1 MKMKKGCKC
10 LLIGLFAACAA
21 HGADLAFLRELVEI
35 SSSSIDY
42 PQVNRAM
49 RAMKAYLEARGLF
62 CTVETD
68 DKGRELLFA
77 ATKPGKVQDYIFS
90 AHLDVVPASYEG
102 QYTFKNENG
111 RLSGRGV
118 GDDKGGSLA
127 VAQTLIA
134 LKGQDVSVG
143 CIFGA
148 DEELGGFTTT
158 WMVEEKGYRPRRM
171 VIVVDSAYGKIGY
184 ATKGQLMV
192 RATLKGKGGH
202 SSAPWKCEDLITQL
216 SEAVVKIKAEWYRRH
231 PLADG
236 PDHWSD
242 VLTPTVV
249 KSEGTALNRIPSEV
263 WVNFNL
269 RSVRPEAKDE
279 CLQLIQ
285 EITKGEVEVVRYS
298 PPCVSDGNDP
308 YVQRLK
314 KAMETEFK
322 APVPLERMPFATDAR
337 CFVSCGVP
345 VVNIGHDHG
354 DSHAATEWAEADSI
368 DRVTRYLTQFILDE
382 YKQK

>member
-1 MKMKKGCKC
+1 MKK
-10 LLIGLFAACAA
+10 LLWTALVGLLASGAACA
-21 HGADLAFLRELVEI
+21 ADLAFLKELVEI
-35 SSSSIDY
+35 PSSSIDY

-49 RAMKAYLEARGLF
+49 RAMKAYLEKRGVL

-68 DKGRELLFA
+68 EQGRELLFA
-77 ATKPGKVQDYIFS
+77 ATKPGKVQDYIIS

-118 GDDKGGSLA
+118 GDDKGGALA
-127 VAQTLIA
+127 VAQA
-134 LKGQDVSVG
+134 LVALAGKNVSVG

-158 WMVEEKGYRPRRM
+158 WMVEQKGYRPRRM
-171 VIVVDSAYGKIGY
+171 VIVVDSSYGKIGY

-192 RATLKGKGGH
+192 RATVAGKGGH

-216 SEAVVKIKAEWYRRH
+216 SAAIVKIKEEWYRRH
-231 PLADG
+231 PMADG

-249 KSEGTALNRIPSEV
+249 HSEGTALNRIPSEV

-279 CLQLIQ
+279 CIELIR
-285 EITKGEVEVVRYS
+285 EVTKGKVEVVRYS

-308 YVQRLK
+308 YVLRLK
-314 KAMETEFK
+314 KAMEAELK

-337 CFVSCGVP
+337 CFVSCKVP
-345 VVNIGHDHG
+345 VVNVGHDHG
-354 DSHAATEWAEADSI
+354 DSHGATEWADADSI
-368 DRVTRYLTQFILDE
+368 DRVTRYLTAFLLAE
-382 YKQK
+382 

>member
-1 MKMKKGCKC
+1 MKK
-10 LLIGLFAACAA
+10 LLWTALVGLLASGAACA
-21 HGADLAFLRELVEI
+21 ADLAFLKELVEI
-35 SSSSIDY
+35 PSSSIDY

-49 RAMKAYLEARGLF
+49 RAMKAYLEKRGVL

-68 DKGRELLFA
+68 EQGRELLFA
-77 ATKPGKVQDYIFS
+77 ATKPGKVQDYIIS

-118 GDDKGGSLA
+118 GDDKGGALA
-127 VAQTLIA
+127 VAQTLVA
-134 LKGQDVSVG
+134 LAGKNVSVG

-158 WMVEEKGYRPRRM
+158 WMVEQKGYRPRRM
-171 VIVVDSAYGKIGY
+171 VIVVDSSYGKIGY

-192 RATLKGKGGH
+192 RATVAGKGGH

-216 SEAVVKIKAEWYRRH
+216 SAAIVKIKEEWYRRH
-231 PLADG
+231 PMADG

-242 VLTPTVV
+242 ILTPTIVH
-249 KSEGTALNRIPSEV
+249 SEGTALNRIPSEV

-279 CLQLIQ
+279 CIELIR
-285 EITKGEVEVVRYS
+285 EVTKGKVEVVRYS

-308 YVQRLK
+308 YVLRLK
-314 KAMETEFK
+314 KAMEAELKT
-322 APVPLERMPFATDAR
+322 PVPLERMPFATDAR
-337 CFVSCGVP
+337 CFVSCKVP
-345 VVNIGHDHG
+345 VVNVGHDHG
-354 DSHAATEWAEADSI
+354 DSHGATEWADADSI
-368 DRVTRYLTQFILDE
+368 DRVTRYLTAFLLAE
-382 YKQK
+382 

>member
-1 MKMKKGCKC
+1 MMKPSKTLAAC
-10 LLIGLFAACAA
+10 LFAACAA
-21 HGADLAFLRELVEI
+21 HGADLAFLKELVEI
-35 SSSSIDY
+35 PSSSIDY

-49 RAMKAYLEARGLF
+49 RAMKSYLEPRGVF
-62 CTVETD
+62 CMIETD
-68 DKGRELLFA
+68 DAGREILFA
-77 ATKPGKVQDYIFS
+77 ATKPGKVQDYILS

-102 QYTFKNENG
+102 QYTFKNDNG
-111 RLSGRGV
+111 RLTGRGV

-134 LKGQDVSVG
+134 LAGKNGSVG

-158 WMVEEKGYRPRRM
+158 WMVEKMGYRPRRM

-192 RATLKGKGGH
+192 KATLQGKGGH
-202 SSAPWKCEDLITQL
+202 SSAPWECEDLITRL
-216 SEAVVKIKAEWYRRH
+216 SAAVVKIKEEWYRRH

-242 VLTPTVV
+242 VLTPTIV

-263 WVNFNL
+263 WANFNL
-269 RSVRPEAKDE
+269 RSVRHEAKDE
-279 CLQLIQ
+279 CVQLIK
-285 EITKGEVEVVRYS
+285 ETTGGEVEVVRYS
-298 PPCVSDGNDP
+298 PPCVSDSNDP
-308 YVQRLK
+308 FVQRLK
-314 KAMETEFK
+314 KAMEAEIK
-322 APVPLERMPFATDAR
+322 ASVPLERMPFATDAR

-345 VVNIGHDHG
+345 VVNIGHAHG
-354 DSHAATEWAEADSI
+354 DAHAATEWATADSI
-368 DRVTRYLTQFILDE
+368 DVVTRYLTAFLLAE
-382 YKQK
+382 

>member
-1 MKMKKGCKC
+1 MKK
-10 LLIGLFAACAA
+10 LLWTALVGLLASGAACAA
-21 HGADLAFLRELVEI
+21 DLGFLKELVEI
-35 SSSSIDY
+35 PSSSIDY

-49 RAMKAYLEARGLF
+49 RAMKAYLEKRGVL

-68 DKGRELLFA
+68 EQGRELLFA
-77 ATKPGKVQDYIFS
+77 ATKPGKVQDYIIS

-118 GDDKGGSLA
+118 GDDKGGALA
-127 VAQTLIA
+127 VAQA
-134 LKGQDVSVG
+134 LVALAGKNVSVG

-158 WMVEEKGYRPRRM
+158 WMVEQKGYRPRRM
-171 VIVVDSAYGKIGY
+171 VIVVDSSYGKIGY

-192 RATLKGKGGH
+192 RATVAGKGGH

-216 SEAVVKIKAEWYRRH
+216 SAAIVKIKEEWYRRH
-231 PLADG
+231 PMADG

-249 KSEGTALNRIPSEV
+249 HSEGTALNRIPSEV

-279 CLQLIQ
+279 CIELIR
-285 EITKGEVEVVRYS
+285 EVTKGKVEVVRYS

-308 YVQRLK
+308 YVLRLK
-314 KAMETEFK
+314 KAMEAELK

-337 CFVSCGVP
+337 CFVSCKVP
-345 VVNIGHDHG
+345 VVNVGHDHG
-354 DSHAATEWAEADSI
+354 DSHGATEWADAESI
-368 DRVTRYLTQFILDE
+368 DKVARYLTAFLLAE
-382 YKQK
+382 

>member
-1 MKMKKGCKC
+1 MKN
-10 LLIGLFAACAA
+10 LLWTALVGLLASGAVCA
-21 HGADLAFLRELVEI
+21 ADLAFLKELVEI
-35 SSSSIDY
+35 PSSSIDY

-49 RAMKAYLEARGLF
+49 RAMKAYLEKRGVL

-68 DKGRELLFA
+68 EQGRELLFA
-77 ATKPGKVQDYIFS
+77 ATKPGKVQDYILS

-118 GDDKGGSLA
+118 GDDKGGALA
-127 VAQTLIA
+127 VAQTLVA
-134 LKGQDVSVG
+134 LAGKNVSVG

-158 WMVEEKGYRPRRM
+158 WMVEQKGYRPRRM
-171 VIVVDSAYGKIGY
+171 VIVVDSSYGKIGY

-192 RATLKGKGGH
+192 RATVAGKGGH

-216 SEAVVKIKAEWYRRH
+216 SAAIVKIKEEWYRRH
-231 PLADG
+231 PMADG

-249 KSEGTALNRIPSEV
+249 HSEGTALNRIPSEV

-279 CLQLIQ
+279 CIELIR
-285 EITKGEVEVVRYS
+285 EVTKGKVEVVRYS

-308 YVQRLK
+308 YVLRLK
-314 KAMETEFK
+314 KAMEAELK

-337 CFVSCGVP
+337 CFVSCKVP
-345 VVNIGHDHG
+345 VVNVGHDHG
-354 DSHAATEWAEADSI
+354 DSHGATEWADADSI
-368 DRVTRYLTQFILDE
+368 DRVTRYLTAFLLAE
-382 YKQK
+382 

>member
-1 MKMKKGCKC
+1 MAERNDITFRLHQRQGEVLLSEANEILYGGAAGGGKSHLMRILAIMCC
-10 LLIGLFAACAA
+10 LYVPGLLVYLFRRYSGDLIQNHFNGPTGF
-21 HGADLAFLRELVEI
+21 
-35 SSSSIDY
+35 
-42 PQVNRAM
+42 P
-49 RAMKAYLEARGLF
+49 
-62 CTVETD
+62 
-68 DKGRELLFA
+68 ELLAPFIEDGYCKISYSPHA
-77 ATKPGKVQDYIFS
+77 CITFWNGAKIMACHCQYEKDVERFRGAEI
-90 AHLDVVPASYEG
+90 HL
-102 QYTFKNENG
+102 
-111 RLSGRGV
+111 L
-118 GDDKGGSLA
+118 
-127 VAQTLIA
+127 
-134 LKGQDVSVG
+134 
-143 CIFGA
+143 
-148 DEELGGFTTT
+148 
-158 WMVEEKGYRPRRM
+158 
-171 VIVVDSAYGKIGY
+171 
-184 ATKGQLMV
+184 LMV

-236 PDHWSD
+236 LDHWSD
-242 VLTPTVV
+242 VLTPTVI

-279 CLQLIQ
+279 CLQLIR

-314 KAMETEFK
+314 KAMEAEFK
-322 APVPLERMPFATDAR
+322 APVPLQRMPFATDAR

-354 DSHAATEWAEADSI
+354 DSHAATEWATADSI
-368 DRVTRYLTQFILDE
+368 DLVTRYLTKFILDE
-382 YKQK
+382 YK